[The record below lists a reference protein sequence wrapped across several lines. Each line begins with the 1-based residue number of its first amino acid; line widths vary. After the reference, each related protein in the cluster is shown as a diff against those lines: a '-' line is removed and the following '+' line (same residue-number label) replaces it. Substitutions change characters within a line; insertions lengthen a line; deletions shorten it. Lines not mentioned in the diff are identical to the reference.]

1 MNELVLIL
9 LTVFSA
15 LVFPGLLTLWI
26 ASMLSEWW
34 VRKLFARTQRRMGPS
49 YVGPLGILQPFA
61 DFLKLLLVKTEPNYK
76 YGSVRLARVSGCI
89 GLGALTASL
98 F

>member
-76 YGSVRLARVSGCI
+76 YGSVRLARVFGC
-89 GLGALTASL
+89 
-98 F
+98 